1 MDKILVS
8 GLVNIETT
16 LQIDSFPLEYNPTN
30 YSFFGIDSA
39 VSGVGYNVAKA
50 LNTLGAEVDLLSLVG
65 DDLAGQTVEYTLQK
79 EGLSTEYILEYLT
92 ETPQSVII
100 YDQEGKRQNHTD
112 LKDIQ
117 QKDYPVKFF
126 SEIVKEASL
135 VCLCNINFSRP
146 FLNQAQELGKTI
158 ATDVHTISE
167 LDDDYNRDFMAAADI
182 LFMSDEELPCSPE
195 EWASRVQTKYDTD
208 IIVIGLGERGALL
221 AVKED
226 DFLRRFPAVRTR
238 EVVNTVGAGDS
249 LFSAFVYFYNK
260 TQNPYLSIR
269 KAVVFASYKVGAT
282 SASKGFLSEAE
293 LNQLYKEVKTAQV

>member
-1 MDKILVS
+1 MS

>member
-1 MDKILVS
+1 VDKILVS